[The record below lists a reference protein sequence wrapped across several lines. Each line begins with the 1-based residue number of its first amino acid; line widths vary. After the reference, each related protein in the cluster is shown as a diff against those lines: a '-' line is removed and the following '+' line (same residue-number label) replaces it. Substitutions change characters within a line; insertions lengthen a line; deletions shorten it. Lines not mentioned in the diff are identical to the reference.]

1 MAILNSKV
9 RKAATAL
16 VVVAVLAGGAI
27 YLRGPAMAQMMGHM
41 HGGQHGHGMCG
52 FRKFPDSDYG
62 KSRTRI
68 SVNPGQRFR

>member
-1 MAILNSKV
+1 M
-9 RKAATAL
+9 
-16 VVVAVLAGGAI
+16 G
-27 YLRGPAMAQMMGHM
+27 MM
-41 HGGQHGHGMCG
+41 GMCG